1 MLFARQADEAEKD
14 YDETLFRSYRKDGL
28 LSAPVTLGKETRR
41 SLTPPVPSRLTFTV
55 PIPVEPLLSFSIG
68 VSTLGEQTL
77 LRPVRFTIYV
87 DEDIAFKETVR
98 DQPNVW
104 LPRTVDL
111 SEWSGRTVR
120 LGFETVLRGTSLK
133 NDGGTFLPGLGESG
147 AGWISGE

>member
-1 MLFARQADEAEKD
+1 MRFH
-14 YDETLFRSYRKDGL
+14 
-28 LSAPVTLGKETRR
+28 P
-41 SLTPPVPSRLTFTV
+41 
-55 PIPVEPLLSFSIG
+55 
-68 VSTLGEQTL
+68 GEQTL
-77 LRPVRFTIYV
+77 VRPVRFTIYV

-133 NDGGTFLPGLGESG
+133 NDGGAFLPAWGIRCWMDLRRMRTE
-147 AGWISGE
+147 